1 MFTSSSNIGKEQ
13 LVCKSTMRKVKII
26 MKQVVSNFCD
36 YHGKL
41 KKYKEGCVAQTIVE
55 AEVGEI

>member
-1 MFTSSSNIGKEQ
+1 
-13 LVCKSTMRKVKII
+13 MRKVKII

-55 AEVGEI
+55 EEVGEI